1 MNINQAIPYLIL
13 VAVTKGVYSNIFSDF
28 GTVQYQIS
36 QYSPPLLTVLAIIN
50 TKNNGKSNKQM
61 STELVSPVSPK
72 VELDLQEVE
81 EEDKTTNDIEQEIE
95 CPRCHDIMTLSSD
108 FDKLLY
114 VCQEC
119 DLLLM
124 MK

>member
-1 MNINQAIPYLIL
+1 
-13 VAVTKGVYSNIFSDF
+13 
-28 GTVQYQIS
+28 
-36 QYSPPLLTVLAIIN
+36 
-50 TKNNGKSNKQM
+50 M
-61 STELVSPVSPK
+61 STDLVSPK
-72 VELDLQEVE
+72 VELDVQEVE
-81 EEDKTTNDIEQEIE
+81 EEDKTTNDIEHEIE

-114 VCQEC
+114 VCQQC

>member
-1 MNINQAIPYLIL
+1 
-13 VAVTKGVYSNIFSDF
+13 
-28 GTVQYQIS
+28 
-36 QYSPPLLTVLAIIN
+36 
-50 TKNNGKSNKQM
+50 M
-61 STELVSPVSPK
+61 STDLVSPK
-72 VELDLQEVE
+72 VELDVQEVE
-81 EEDKTTNDIEQEIE
+81 EEDKITNDLEHEIE

-114 VCQEC
+114 VCQQC

>member
-1 MNINQAIPYLIL
+1 
-13 VAVTKGVYSNIFSDF
+13 
-28 GTVQYQIS
+28 
-36 QYSPPLLTVLAIIN
+36 
-50 TKNNGKSNKQM
+50 M
-61 STELVSPVSPK
+61 STELVSPE

-81 EEDKTTNDIEQEIE
+81 EEDITTKDIEQEIE